1 MISIRRRKGVTSII
15 GSMTSLLI
23 VASFSSILLFTTLNN
38 INTFNIT
45 LSEEKQNVTTALNN
59 PIIIE
64 HVRFNTVDN
73 SITIWIRNLGNEI
86 RRIDSVSIFNLS
98 EQNIVYHRDGINV
111 NVIPRQLT
119 TLTYNNLNS
128 LNNTSIYKIVI
139 RLDNGTSITAIIDK

>member
-1 MISIRRRKGVTSII
+1 MINIRRRNGVTSII

-45 LSEEKQNVTTALNN
+45 LSEERQNVTTALN

-86 RRIDSVSIFNLS
+86 RKIDSVSIFNLS
-98 EQNIVYHRDGINV
+98 EQNIVYHRDGINI

-119 TLTYNNLNS
+119 ILTYNNLNS
-128 LNNTSIYKIVI
+128 LNNTFIYKIVI

>member
-45 LSEEKQNVTTALNN
+45 LSEEKKNVTTVLNN